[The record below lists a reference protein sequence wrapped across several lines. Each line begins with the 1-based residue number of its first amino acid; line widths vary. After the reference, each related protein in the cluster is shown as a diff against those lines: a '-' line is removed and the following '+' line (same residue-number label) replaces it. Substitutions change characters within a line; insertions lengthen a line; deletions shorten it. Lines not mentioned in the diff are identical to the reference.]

1 MAKHRSRR
9 GNGRSMFST
18 GAPDIEE
25 ERPEDVIVVVDEE
38 GNPFEE
44 VEPDLVEPVDE
55 PADDDPVALLEQQKA
70 ELQREQQAR
79 QATEAQLAR
88 ERQQSQALQRDNHET
103 TKALFA
109 AALASSQDGLKG
121 AKAKYAAAAAQGDWD
136 GAADAQAEIARF
148 TQEIGEIE
156 RTSRDLGDAPA
167 PRQQPQTEVRPVDFE
182 KRVDAYIGQLSPAQ
196 AEFARKHRAKLF
208 PENDQKPLKK
218 AMALAN
224 VAAIEHGVD
233 TPEFFAYIEAQMGL
247 TDDPPKPKP
256 TPAVTRAKR
265 PPIAAAPGARGGVKP
280 TVQVELSAAE
290 REAAKRLGMTP
301 ARYALRKKEATE
313 GAKDPNYRGPRYS
326 KDDPATS
333 GAR

>member
-1 MAKHRSRR
+1 
-9 GNGRSMFST
+9 MFST
-18 GAPDIEE
+18 GAPDVEE
-25 ERPEDVIVVVDEE
+25 ERPEDAIVVVDEE

-44 VEPDLVEPVDE
+44 AEPDPVEPIDE
-55 PADDDPVALLEQQKA
+55 PGADDDPIALLEQQKA

-156 RTSRDLGDAPA
+156 RTSKDLGDAPA
-167 PRQQPQTEVRPVDFE
+167 PRSQPQTETPPADFG
-182 KRVDAYIGQLSPAQ
+182 KRVDAYINQLSPAQ

-247 TDDPPKPKP
+247 MDEPKPKAAP
-256 TPAVTRAKR
+256 VTRAKR
-265 PPIAAAPGARGGVKP
+265 PPIAAAPGARSGLKP